1 MMQSSPPTRHHVHV
15 NGRDVHYRRCGRGP
29 AVVMLHASPRSSAAL
44 VRLMQL
50 GPGNVT
56 MLAFDTPGCGD
67 STPLALHRPEIA
79 DYADAL
85 ADTLTALGIEGAAV
99 YGTHTGAAIA
109 TSLARRHPRHVAALV
124 LDGLSLF
131 DPAERAQI
139 LESYLPP
146 FTPQVDGIHLTQ
158 LWSRVRDQHLF
169 FPWNHRGTGAR
180 LWRPLPS
187 AAQLHAGTLD
197 LLRAGPSYRGPYAAA
212 FSYDPRADLDALR
225 MPVFI
230 GARTDDVLLPHLKR
244 LGELPANV
252 CVASLPADT
261 AAWGARVWSVLLKGA
276 AAPPDS
282 PAATDAKLPGDRL
295 GSTFVGTS
303 GARLHVRGK
312 SGGAGR
318 PLVLIHDSP
327 GGARG
332 LDQAALRALHE
343 RPVIVPDLPAHGDSD
358 GWHGS
363 NDARS
368 IALAL
373 DSALRDLGIAEAD
386 IEGAGAGSVIAAACA
401 ALRPVCYRA
410 APATSPGV
418 AAETSPAFEPR
429 ADGGHLQAAWLRA
442 RDDWVLGP
450 AWSRGHDD
458 RHDFGDDI
466 DVERVHSR
474 CVEALKE
481 SPEAAAMRA
490 GLLEE
495 AKRVG

>member
-1 MMQSSPPTRHHVHV
+1 MMQSPSPTRHHVHV
-15 NGRDVHYRRCGRGP
+15 NGRDVHYRRCGSGP

-44 VRLMQL
+44 VRLMQC

-56 MLAFDTPGCGD
+56 MLAFDTPACGD
-67 STPLALHRPEIA
+67 STPLDLHRPAIA

-109 TSLARRHPRHVAALV
+109 TALARRHPRHVTALV

-139 LESYLPP
+139 LASYLPP
-146 FTPQVDGIHLTQ
+146 FTPQVDGSHLTQ

-169 FPWNHRGTGAR
+169 FPWSHRGTGAR

-187 AAQLHAGTLD
+187 ATQLHAGTLD
-197 LLRAGPSYRGPYAAA
+197 LLRAGPSYREPYAAA
-212 FSYDPRADLDALR
+212 FSYDPRADLAALR

-230 GARTDDVLLPHLKR
+230 GARIDDVLLPHLAR
-244 LGELPANV
+244 LDPLPANV
-252 CVASLPADT
+252 CVEPLPADT
-261 AAWGARVWSVLLKGA
+261 VAWGARIWSELLRGA
-276 AAPPDS
+276 ARLPDA
-282 PAATDAKLPGDRL
+282 PAAVDATLPGDRL
-295 GSTFVGTS
+295 GSTFVGPT
-303 GARLHVRGK
+303 GARLHVRGT
-312 SGGAGR
+312 SSGAGR
-318 PLVLIHDSP
+318 PLVLLHDSP

-332 LDQAALRALHE
+332 LDRAALRILHDC
-343 RPVIVPDLPAHGDSD
+343 PVIVPDLPAHGDSD
-358 GWHGS
+358 GWHGP

-368 IALAL
+368 IASAL
-373 DSALRDLGIAEAD
+373 DAALRDVGIAEAD
-386 IEGAGAGSVIAAACA
+386 IEGVGAGSVVAAACA
-401 ALRPVCYRA
+401 ALRPAHYRA
-410 APATSPGV
+410 PPATAPG
-418 AAETSPAFEPR
+418 AAATTSPASEPR
-429 ADGGHLQAAWLRA
+429 ADGGHLQAAWLHA

-450 AWSRGHDD
+450 AWSRGIDD

-466 DVERVHSR
+466 DVEHVQSH

-481 SPEAAAMRA
+481 SNEAAAMRA

-495 AKRVG
+495 AKRAG